1 MKTLALCAGLL
12 FTVTSNADSPARA
25 NLIGA
30 HVKDASRGSP
40 LLICEYARAGAK
52 FEILSR
58 NGNCAPYID
67 VE

>member
-1 MKTLALCAGLL
+1 LKTLALCVGLL
-12 FTVTSNADSPARA
+12 LTATTNADSPARA

-30 HVKDASRGSP
+30 HVKGVSRGSP
-40 LLICEYARAGAK
+40 LLICEYLGAGTK

-67 VE
+67 VN